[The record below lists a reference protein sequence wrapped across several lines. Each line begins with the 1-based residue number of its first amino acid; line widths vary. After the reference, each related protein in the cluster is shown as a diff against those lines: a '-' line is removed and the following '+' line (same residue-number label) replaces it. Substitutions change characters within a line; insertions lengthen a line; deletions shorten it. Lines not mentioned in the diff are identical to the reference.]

1 MKFKAIAVDIDGTIT
16 FRDRSLDM
24 AAIGSLRS
32 LDVPVVLSTGNVLC
46 YAHAAARLIGVGGIV
61 IAENGGVISP
71 GFDTVPIVSE
81 SIRECQKAFDLLSG
95 KFELT
100 KLDPEHRK
108 TEIVLRRDFDLELA
122 RQILYEHGP
131 NVEIIDTHFAIHIKS
146 RGVNKGTGLIKVAEL
161 MGIEPKDFVAI
172 GDSVNDVEMLEMA
185 GFGIAVGNG
194 DPELRSVADYTAASP
209 YGAGAAEGI
218 TYLREHSLI

>member
-32 LDVPVVLSTGNVLC
+32 LNIPVVLSTGNILC
-46 YAHAAARLIGVGGIV
+46 YAHAAARLIGVVGIV

-71 GFDTVPIVSE
+71 GFDTVPIVSK

-95 KFELT
+95 KLELT
-100 KLDPEHRK
+100 KLDSEHRK
-108 TEIVLRRDFDLELA
+108 TEIVLRRDFDLQLA
-122 RQILYEHGP
+122 RQILHEHGF

-146 RGVNKGTGLIKVAEL
+146 REVNKGTGLIKVAEM

-172 GDSVNDVEMLEMA
+172 GDSVNDVEMLEVA

-194 DPELRSVADYTAASP
+194 DSELRSVADYTAASP

>member
-1 MKFKAIAVDIDGTIT
+1 
-16 FRDRSLDM
+16 L
-24 AAIGSLRS
+24 
-32 LDVPVVLSTGNVLC
+32 
-46 YAHAAARLIGVGGIV
+46 H
-61 IAENGGVISP
+61 
-71 GFDTVPIVSE
+71 
-81 SIRECQKAFDLLSG
+81 
-95 KFELT
+95 
-100 KLDPEHRK
+100 
-108 TEIVLRRDFDLELA
+108 
-122 RQILYEHGP
+122 EHGF

-146 RGVNKGTGLIKVAEL
+146 REVNKGTGLIKVAEM

-172 GDSVNDVEMLEMA
+172 GDSVNDVEMLEVA